1 MDIRPSVEA
10 AAKEI
15 LRIVVR
21 DLHLKADAMINAQP
35 VMQAF
40 SNLPWKL
47 TDLRPGL
54 VYAQEKGWITH
65 DGRLTAAGFA
75 AAPVF

>member
-1 MDIRPSVEA
+1 MNTRPSVED

-21 DLHLKADAMINAQP
+21 DLHLQANAMINAQP
-35 VMQAF
+35 VLVRF
-40 SNLPWKL
+40 SNLPWKV

-54 VYAQEKGWITH
+54 IYAQEKGWITEE
-65 DGRLTAAGFA
+65 GRLTTAGFS
-75 AAPVF
+75 AAPVI